1 MVNHGPAVRN
11 EAENSETA
19 IKARF
24 GAELPYNI
32 GACDDPCSYCGA
44 LHWKLERQ
52 RGTFTAE
59 TAVYAACCQEG
70 AVKLPS
76 TTHENELTPEF
87 LKRLLTDQDR
97 ASKEFRHEI
106 RRYNNSLSFA
116 STGTKQDVSRDDSQ
130 RRLEERHSVRS
141 IQF

>member
-11 EAENSETA
+11 AEENTEAA

-52 RGTFTAE
+52 RGTLTAE
-59 TAVYAACCQEG
+59 TTQYAACCQEG

-87 LKRLLTDQDR
+87 LKHLLSDQDR
-97 ASKEFRHEI
+97 GKHSPSP
-106 RRYNNSLSFA
+106 NLLFA
-116 STGTKQDVSRDDSQ
+116 D
-130 RRLEERHSVRS
+130 LPP
-141 IQF
+141 